1 MQSSEIRGLLN
12 NSFPD
17 IPSQDVDELIAIG
30 RVRSYA
36 PRQMLCKEGAIEFIF
51 YIILE
56 GQVEVQKTINESEA
70 RFLKPLGQGDFFGE
84 YALIHDAPRTASVI
98 TTLPTQV
105 LEIHKDQF
113 NELLRRSATV
123 AISMM
128 REVSRRLREN
138 DEMALEDLRVKAA
151 ELAQAYQ
158 KLAELDFARR
168 EFLTTAA
175 HELRTPLTSANG
187 YLHVVRHDMVPG
199 PQLPGVID
207 RVAENV
213 LRITAVVN
221 DILFLQEMDLILQD
235 PAPMPMR
242 TLLKKALAASA
253 RKAAENG
260 VEFILEAPSDE
271 VETMGDAD
279 SIERALTAV
288 VENAVKF
295 SPEGGTV
302 WARLKPNDH
311 EMIIVVEDQGVGIPA
326 DSLPFIFDRFYHLD
340 RIGDHLFGGMGL
352 GLAIAQ
358 QVIRQHGGDVSAR
371 SEFGSGSQFTI
382 ALPIKP

>member
-1 MQSSEIRGLLN
+1 VHSAEIRELLQN
-12 NSFPD
+12 TFPEV
-17 IPSQDVDELIAIG
+17 PGQDVDELVAIG
-30 RVRSYA
+30 QVRSYA
-36 PRQMLCKEGAIEFIF
+36 PHQRLCTEGAIEFTF
-51 YIILE
+51 YIILD
-56 GQVEVQKTINESEA
+56 GQVQVQKTINESEA
-70 RFLKPLGQGDFFGE
+70 RFLKPLGVGDFFGE
-84 YALIHDAPRTASVI
+84 YALIHDAPRTASVV
-98 TTLPTQV
+98 TTVPTEV

-113 NELLRRSATV
+113 NILLRRSATV

-138 DEMALEDLRVKAA
+138 DEMALEDLRLKAA

-187 YLHVVRHDMVPG
+187 YLHVVRHGMVPSDQM
-199 PQLPGVID
+199 PNVLD

-235 PAPMPMR
+235 PAPTPLIA
-242 TLLKKALAASA
+242 LLNKAIAANTRLA
-253 RKAAENG
+253 RDNG
-260 VEFILEAPSDE
+260 IEFVLDAPKRE
-271 VETMGDAD
+271 VETKGDSD
-279 SIERALTAV
+279 SLERALTAL

-295 SPEGGTV
+295 SPDGGKV
-302 WARLKPNDH
+302 WARLVPNGKD
-311 EMIIVVEDQGVGIPA
+311 IKIVVADQGVGIPP
-326 DSLPFIFDRFYHLD
+326 DSLPFIFERFYHID
-340 RIGDHLFGGMGL
+340 RIGDHVFGGMGL

-358 QVIRQHGGDVSAR
+358 QVIRQHGGDVSVE
-371 SEFGSGSQFTI
+371 SEFGAGSQFTV
-382 ALPIKP
+382 ALPIHH